1 MEIVHVSAEC
11 YPVAKAGGLGD
22 VVGALPRFQQELGNV
37 TKVIMPMYRT
47 PFLYKHDWEVVH
59 KAGANLGYSWFD
71 FTIIKEKSDLL
82 GFELYLVDI
91 NGLLD
96 REKVYGYDDDTERFC
111 AFQIATIN
119 WINTWS
125 KLPDVIHVHDHH
137 TALIPFMMQH
147 CYGFDRLKSIP
158 TVLTIHNAQYQ
169 GIFGWNKTIYI
180 PQWDSWKRGMLEWNG
195 SINPLAAGIKCAW
208 KVTTVSNTYLHEMR
222 SMSNGL
228 EPLFEYEKGKSL
240 GILNGI
246 DFKVW
251 NPEKDNYL
259 NNHFDKTSSEEG
271 KRANK
276 NILCEAFG
284 LDKDKPLFVF
294 IGRLVGEKAADLLPQ
309 AIIDSFNYIGRKM
322 NFLILG
328 SGENE
333 VEEKLNQLK
342 SINQQDFNVYI
353 GYNEKLSH
361 QMYAG
366 ADFLL
371 MPSRV
376 EPCGLNQMY
385 AMRYGTIPLVRKTG
399 GLMDTVIDLSE
410 ENGYGI
416 TFNEASVGNIT
427 HAIFRAVEL
436 FHEKQS
442 FHSLRRKIMELDF
455 SWDHSAQQYVDLYK
469 KFTVN

>member
-22 VVGALPRFQQELGNV
+22 VVGALPRFQQELGNN

-125 KLPDVIHVHDHH
+125 KLPDVVHVHDHH
-137 TALIPFMMQH
+137 TALIPFMMQN

-251 NPEKDNYL
+251 NPENDNYL
-259 NNHFDKTSSEEG
+259 DNHFDKTSSVEG
-271 KRANK
+271 KKANK
-276 NILCEAFG
+276 DILCETFG
-284 LDKDKPLFVF
+284 LDKEKPLFVF

-342 SINQQDFNVYI
+342 SISQQDFNVYI

-371 MPSRV
+371 MPSRI

-399 GLMDTVIDLSE
+399 GLMDTVIDLGE

-416 TFNEASVGNIT
+416 TFNEASVGSIT
-427 HAIFRAVEL
+427 HAIFRAVKL

-455 SWDHSAQQYVDLYK
+455 SWVHSAQQYVDLYK
-469 KFTVN
+469 NL